1 MKVLKVN
8 PVVLILIN
16 MLVPTMYIFRH
27 GKYLQAFF
35 MVFCS
40 VLLLVTGNVKKL
52 VAFLVL
58 YGAIYGICFAGI
70 YIGLLRFLV
79 GFFVIVIQFVPC
91 FMIASIIISRY
102 SSTQLLSALEAIHL
116 PRTLVIATTITLKF
130 FPTFRREF
138 SYIRESMRLRGIA
151 FSLRRPVES
160 FRYFIAPQLFRCAA
174 LAEEVT
180 AAGLVKGIDV
190 PVKRTSYFEEKFR
203 FTDGLVLFVFAVGIA
218 GGFVWNAS

>member
-8 PVVLILIN
+8 PMVLLLLN
-16 MLVPTMYIFRH
+16 LLVPTMYIFIH
-27 GKYLQAFF
+27 GAYLQMFF

-40 VLLLVTGNVKKL
+40 VLLLVTGNIKSL
-52 VAFLVL
+52 VVSLVF
-58 YGAIYGICFAGI
+58 YGGI
-70 YIGLLRFLV
+70 YEICYVGMQIALLRGIV
-79 GFFVIVIQFVPC
+79 GFFVILIQFIPC
-91 FMIASIIISRY
+91 LMLASILVTKY
-102 SSTQLLSALEAIHL
+102 SSTQLLSALEAFHL
-116 PRTLVIATTITLKF
+116 PRVLVIATTITLKF

-151 FSLRRPVES
+151 FSWKRPVES

-180 AAGLVKGIDV
+180 AAGLVKGMDM
-190 PVKRTSYFEEKFR
+190 PVKRTSYFEVKLR
-203 FTDGLVLFVFAVGIA
+203 YTDALVLIVFVAGIA